1 LFVYGSDDF
10 LVNRR
15 ARILYD
21 TYCGGG
27 EIFSWEQKSDVRLF
41 IGRVCEAINTV
52 PMFALTNDLWVRGV
66 GFFSGAESEET
77 KACLIHLLDVIK
89 SIKGGIVLISACP
102 VDRRTKLFKEFS
114 QLAECHDVTD
124 IDDKSC
130 AAFIREVCGNIGL
143 GISAAAVDLLQ
154 NLIGKDTRLMQLEL
168 EKLANYIY
176 QDHDAIT
183 RDDVSLLVDPANG
196 GDFFQQIENF
206 YLANMDAKLDSI
218 ERYFFFANE
227 ARPLLGGLQSRTR
240 LMIQLR
246 ALLDS
251 GKIQLGRSIT
261 KDQLDNLSK
270 LFNINNIAKNSC
282 NIFSQNPWYLSKLLE
297 SVNRYSLP
305 HLLDIQVAI
314 MEALAETANHY
325 GDQIA
330 VIKELALKF

>member
-21 TYCGGG
+21 TYCDGG
-27 EIFSWEQKSDVRLF
+27 EIFSWEQKFDARLF
-41 IGRVCEAINTV
+41 IGRVCEAMNTV
-52 PMFALTNDLWVRGV
+52 PMFAPTHDLWIRGV

-77 KACLIHLLDVIK
+77 KACFISLLDVIK
-89 SIKGGIVLISACP
+89 SMKGGVVLISACP
-102 VDRRTKLFKEFS
+102 VDRRTELFKEFS

-124 IDDKSC
+124 IGDKNC
-130 AAFIREVCGNIGL
+130 AAFIREVCENIGV
-143 GISAAAVDLLQ
+143 GISNAAVDLLQ
-154 NLIGKDTRLMQLEL
+154 NLVGKDTRLIQLEL

-176 QDHDAIT
+176 QDHDVIT

-206 YLANMDAKLDSI
+206 YLADMDAKLDSI
-218 ERYFFFANE
+218 ERYFFFVNE
-227 ARPLLGGLQSRTR
+227 ARLLLGGLQNRTR

-251 GKIQLGRSIT
+251 GKIQMGRSVT
-261 KDQLDNLSK
+261 KNQLDNLSK
-270 LFNINNIAKNSC
+270 LFNIKNIAKNSC

-305 HLLDIQVAI
+305 RLLGIQVAI

-325 GDQIA
+325 DDQIA
-330 VIKELALKF
+330 VMKELALKF